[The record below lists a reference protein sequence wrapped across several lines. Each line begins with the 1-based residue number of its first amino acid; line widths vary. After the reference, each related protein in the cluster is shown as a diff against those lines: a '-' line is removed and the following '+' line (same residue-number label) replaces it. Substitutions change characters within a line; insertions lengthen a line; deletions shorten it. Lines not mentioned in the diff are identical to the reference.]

1 MNEAA
6 KSLSDCTET
15 VAFNASTLR
24 AVSIIGGPNSDHSR
38 VTEERAASITH
49 RTDKRQHES

>member
-15 VAFNASTLR
+15 VAFNALTLR
-24 AVSIIGGPNSDHSR
+24 AVSIIGRPNSNHSR
-38 VTEERAASITH
+38 VTEERAASVTDG
-49 RTDKRQHES
+49 TDKRQNES